1 MKKRYSF
8 PLWLI
13 GVIVLLVAAR
23 IALPF
28 VVRDQLNSRMAEMGE
43 EGQYSG
49 HVEKVSIAL
58 WRGAYTLHEF
68 RIEKTAD
75 EISIPFFHGPA
86 TDISLAWRHLV
97 RGRVVGDL
105 ELHSPD
111 LNFLAGRDEVD
122 SQTGEGVDW
131 RDALNNLAPFE
142 LNEVIVNDGR
152 IRFQKLSSEP
162 PLDVAIERI
171 QARMENL
178 GNVERE
184 DEDGD
189 GRVATL
195 QVHAL
200 VLGSAPL
207 EMEGEFDPIGR
218 TDDFELLLR
227 LTELELVEL
236 NDLAR
241 EYASL
246 DFESGQGEFVLELQ
260 ARDGRLEGYAKP
272 LFQDMQIFSWQSD
285 VVEGDSNPLRIAW
298 EATAEAVTSIFQN
311 QPEQQFATRVPI
323 QGELG
328 DGEVGLLPAIFGILR
343 NAFIE
348 AYRADFEGLGP
359 RPDDGG

>member
-28 VVRDQLNSRMAEMGE
+28 VVRDQLNSRMAEMGD

-49 HVEKVSIAL
+49 HIEKVSIAL

-68 RIEKTAD
+68 RIDKTTD
-75 EISIPFFHGPA
+75 EVDIPFFHGPA
-86 TDISLAWRHLV
+86 TDISLAWRHLI

-111 LNFLAGRDEVD
+111 LNFLDGRDETD
-122 SQTGEGVDW
+122 TQAGEGVDW
-131 RDALNNLAPFE
+131 RDTLNNLAPFE
-142 LNEVIVNDGR
+142 FNEIIVNDGR
-152 IRFQKLSSEP
+152 IRFQNLTSQP
-162 PLDVAIERI
+162 PVDVAIEDL
-171 QARMENL
+171 QARLENL
-178 GNVERE
+178 GNVERKE
-184 DEDGD
+184 DSD

-195 QVHAL
+195 EAEAMA
-200 VLGSAPL
+200 LGSAPVEL
-207 EMEGEFDPIGR
+207 RAEFDPIGR

-227 LTELELVEL
+227 LTEVQLVEL

-241 EYASL
+241 EYAAL
-246 DFESGQGEFVLELQ
+246 DFESGYGEFVMELQ

-272 LFQDMQIFSWQSD
+272 LFQDMQIFSWESD

-298 EATAEAVTSIFQN
+298 EATAEVVTSIFQN

-323 QGELG
+323 QGDIDDRELG
-328 DGEVGLLPAIFGILR
+328 VLPAIGGILR

-359 RPDDGG
+359 RPDDGD